1 MVTSVSETIRGR
13 PFRVYQRQ
21 DIDTLPQLRGLS
33 PYDLTVLRAVSAVLP
48 FRVNNYVADSL
59 IDWNH
64 VPEDPI
70 YQLTFPQEGMLEP
83 SDFRRMVNLV
93 AGGAGDDEI
102 ANAAHEIQ
110 LRLNPHPAGQMEL
123 NVPKFHNEPLP
134 GMQHKYR
141 ETVLFFPSPGQ
152 TCFAY
157 CTYCFRWAQF
167 VGIKGL
173 QFACREASV
182 LVDYLKEHKEVQS
195 VLFTGGDPLIMKTAL
210 IRKYVEPLLV
220 PELEHIT
227 SIRIGTKALPYWP
240 YRFVTDEDADDL
252 LRLFEEVRRSG
263 RHLAIMS
270 HYSHAAEMKTA
281 VARLALRRVQD
292 AGATV
297 RSQAPVVRHVND
309 DPAVWSEMWQL
320 QVQQGVVPYYMF
332 VERDTGAKNY
342 FEVPLVRCLEI
353 FQKAYSEITGL
364 GRTVRGP
371 SMSCTPGKVMV
382 DGVQEIAGEK
392 VFALK
397 FLQAR
402 DPAWVNQLFFAKF
415 DAKATWMDELKPAF
429 GRREFFFEQEMKTI
443 KETGF
448 AQVWFNPV
456 QQHFAG
462 HGHNSVAT
470 PG

>member
-1 MVTSVSETIRGR
+1 MVSSASAKTKGR
-13 PFRVYQRQ
+13 PFRIYQRQ
-21 DIDTLPQLRGLS
+21 DLDSLRQLRCLS
-33 PYDLTVLRAVSAVLP
+33 PYDLTALKAVSAVLP
-48 FRVNNYVADSL
+48 FRVNNYVAETL
-59 IDWNH
+59 IDWAN
-64 VPEDPI
+64 VPDDPI

-83 SDFRRMVNLV
+83 ADFRRMIDLV
-93 AGGAGDDEI
+93 ASDAGEEQI

-110 LRLNPHPAGQMEL
+110 LRMNPHPAGQMDL
-123 NVPKFHNEPLP
+123 NVPKFHNEPVP

-195 VLFTGGDPLIMKTAL
+195 VLFTGGDPMIMRTAL
-210 IRKYVEPLLV
+210 IRKYIEPLLT
-220 PELEHIT
+220 PELDHVT

-252 LRLFEEVRRSG
+252 LKLFEEVHQSG
-263 RHLAIMS
+263 RQLAIMS
-270 HYSHAAEMKTA
+270 HYSHPTEMKTEIA
-281 VARLALRRVQD
+281 RVALKRIQD
-292 AGATV
+292 AGAIV

-309 DPAVWSEMWQL
+309 RPAVWSEMWQL
-320 QVQQGVVPYYMF
+320 QVQQGVIPYYMF

-342 FEVPLVRCLEI
+342 FEVPLVSCLEI

-371 SMSCTPGKVMV
+371 SMSCTPGKVMI

-415 DAKATWMDELKPAF
+415 DPQATWMDQLTPAF
-429 GRREFFFEQEMKTI
+429 GGQKFFFEDEMKTI

-448 AQVWFNPV
+448 AQVWFDPAHRHAVAQAN
-456 QQHFAG
+456 H
-462 HGHNSVAT
+462 SVAA
-470 PG
+470 